1 MSIRWIAVL
10 LSVALAG
17 PALAE
22 APRPLLWKVSDGDNA
37 IYLLG
42 SFHLLKPGDYPLAA
56 STDAAFDDAEQVVF
70 ELSPAEMADP
80 AGGARMAQAAVRTD
94 GSTLQQS
101 VSPESWR
108 QLEAFAARRGL
119 PLDRYQGLE
128 AWFVS
133 LVVSVTEMQAQ
144 GLDPELGL
152 DKHFAARAGKAGKPT
167 RGLETFDQQIAMF
180 DGMSADEQRQALEDT
195 LEEATES
202 QGEIDRMHALWRSGD
217 AEALFDATGAE
228 LKAEYPALYNRL
240 NRDRNRAW
248 LPRLGAMLDDESED
262 ETLVVV
268 GALHLLGDDGV
279 VALLRAR
286 GYKVERL

>member
-1 MSIRWIAVL
+1 MRWIAAL
-10 LSVALAG
+10 LSLALAA

-22 APRPLLWKVSDGDNA
+22 APRPLLWKVSDGDNS

-42 SFHLLKPGDYPLAA
+42 SFHLLKPGDYPLAG

-80 AGGARMAQAAVRTD
+80 AGAGRMAQAAVRTD

-101 VSPESWR
+101 LPAESWR
-108 QLEAFAARRGL
+108 RLEAFASRRGL
-119 PLDRYQGLE
+119 PLANFQAME

-133 LVVSVTEMQAQ
+133 LVVSITEMQAL

-152 DKHFAARAGKAGKPT
+152 DKHFADRAGKAGKPT
-167 RGLETFDQQIAMF
+167 RGLETFDQQIELF
-180 DGMSADEQRQALEDT
+180 DGMSAEEQRQALEDT
-195 LEEATES
+195 LEEAAEM
-202 QGEIDRMHALWRSGD
+202 QDEIERMHALWRSGD
-217 AEALFDATGAE
+217 AEALFAATGAE
-228 LKAEYPALYNRL
+228 LKAEYPALYDRL
-240 NRDRNRAW
+240 NRDRNLAW
-248 LPRLGAMLDDESED
+248 LPRLRAMLDDEAED

-279 VALLRAR
+279 VALLRAK
-286 GYKVERL
+286 GYRVERL